1 MKKVLIADDDLFYR
15 GMLSGWVKAMGYDVV
30 LARNGIEA
38 IDIYSKEHV
47 DLVILDVFMDVMN
60 GIEVLNK
67 LSAYADMQAA
77 KMVPVIV
84 ITSDMSK
91 NTETLIRKEKAT
103 FFLLKPFSRE
113 FLTDVVRE
121 AVRAAG

>member
-1 MKKVLIADDDLFYR
+1 MKTVLIADDDLFYR
-15 GMLSGWVKAMGYDVV
+15 EMLSDWVKTMGYDVV

-38 IDIYSKEHV
+38 LSVYLKEHIDI
-47 DLVILDVFMDVMN
+47 VILDVFMDIMS
-60 GIEVLNK
+60 GIEVLHK
-67 LSAYADMQAA
+67 LSAYADVQAE

-91 NTETLIRKEKAT
+91 NTEMLIRKEKAA

-113 FLTDVVRE
+113 FLTDVVKE

>member
-1 MKKVLIADDDLFYR
+1 MTKVLIADDDLFYR
-15 GMLSGWVKAMGYDVV
+15 GMISGWVKAMGYDVV

-38 IDIYSKEHV
+38 IDVYSKV
-47 DLVILDVFMDVMN
+47 YIDIVILDVFMDIMN

-67 LSAYADMQAA
+67 LSAYADMQAQ

-84 ITSDMSK
+84 VTSDMSK
-91 NTETLIRKEKAT
+91 NTETLIRKEKAA

>member
-15 GMLSGWVKAMGYDVV
+15 GMLSGWIKAMGYDVV

-38 IDIYSKEHV
+38 IDVYSKGHF
-47 DLVILDVFMDVMN
+47 DLVILDVFMDIMN

-67 LSAYADMQAA
+67 LSAYADMQAE

-91 NTETLIRKEKAT
+91 NTETLIRKEKAA

-113 FLTDVVRE
+113 FLTDVVKE